1 MKIVLDR
8 MVLPLAALACLL
20 TARSEPVR
28 WPLSHGSGAGGG
40 RVRPRSN
47 VISAA
52 SGPSFILS
60 RAIREQPGSQ
70 WRVR

>member
-28 WPLSHGSGAGGG
+28 WPLSHGSGAGG
-40 RVRPRSN
+40 
-47 VISAA
+47 
-52 SGPSFILS
+52 
-60 RAIREQPGSQ
+60 
-70 WRVR
+70 